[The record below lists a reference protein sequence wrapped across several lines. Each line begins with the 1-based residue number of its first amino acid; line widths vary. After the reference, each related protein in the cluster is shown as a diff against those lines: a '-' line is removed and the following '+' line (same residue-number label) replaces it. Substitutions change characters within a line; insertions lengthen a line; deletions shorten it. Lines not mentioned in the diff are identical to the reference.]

1 MAGKKGN
8 SILEQL
14 RAKAQTGLESGT
26 WFSPIKENIGVEIV
40 GVVGRI
46 FKYEYAGENRVA
58 ATLRLMEPATF
69 VIAKAG
75 ETDTVNVAE
84 GEQVLVG
91 ISGQLAHLFAVNGVA
106 PGTIVY
112 LKYEGK
118 DEKKVIRGNH
128 PHTWTY
134 AFQNPDTGE
143 TS

>member
-1 MAGKKGN
+1 MAGRKGN

-14 RAKAQTGLESGT
+14 RANAQTGLEKGT
-26 WFSPIKENIGVEIV
+26 WFSPIEENIGVEVV

-46 FKYEYAGENRVA
+46 FEYEYEGENRVA

-69 VIAKAG
+69 VIAKDG
-75 ETDTVNVAE
+75 ETETVNVAE
-84 GEQVLVG
+84 GGLVLVG
-91 ISGQLAHLFAVNGVA
+91 LSGQLAHLFEVNGVG
-106 PGTIVY
+106 PGTIAY

-118 DEKKVIRGNH
+118 DVEKVIRGNH